1 MSTSSGVEDTSTS
14 VELLIGGMTCA
25 ACANR
30 IEKRLNKMEGVTAS
44 VNFATEKA
52 RVSYGGSE
60 VALDDLIAQVEKIG
74 FTATPPRPEPTPGE
88 ETVEPEDPTDA
99 LWNRALISLVLSV
112 PVIAMA
118 MIPALQFTHWQWA
131 SLVLAA
137 PVVVWGAL
145 PFHVAA
151 WKNLRLGT
159 ATMDTL
165 VSLGVSAAFLWS
177 LYALFLGTAGEPGM
191 K

>member
-1 MSTSSGVEDTSTS
+1 MSTSSGVEDTSTK

-30 IEKRLNKMEGVTAS
+30 IEKRLNKMESVTAS

-52 RVSYGGSE
+52 QISYTGNE
-60 VALDDLIAQVEKIG
+60 IALDDLVDQVEKIG
-74 FTATPPRPEPTPGE
+74 FTATPPRPEPSAQEEGE
-88 ETVEPEDPTDA
+88 EPEDPSTA
-99 LWNRALISLVLSV
+99 LWNRALISLLLSV

-131 SLVLAA
+131 SLALAS

-145 PFHVAA
+145 QIGRAHV
-151 WKNLRLGT
+151 
-159 ATMDTL
+159 
-165 VSLGVSAAFLWS
+165 
-177 LYALFLGTAGEPGM
+177 
-191 K
+191 